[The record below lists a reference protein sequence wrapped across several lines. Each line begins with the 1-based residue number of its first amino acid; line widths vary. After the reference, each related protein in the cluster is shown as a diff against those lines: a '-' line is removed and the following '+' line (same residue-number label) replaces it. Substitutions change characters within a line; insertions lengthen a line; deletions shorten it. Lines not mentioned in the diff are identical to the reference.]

1 MSAVCFYMNNEMK
14 KNDLRDG
21 ERLDEVNRNIKLIQN
36 PRGLLYGTDAYML
49 ASFMRKRP
57 SDAACELGAG
67 SGIISLL
74 AVSGEKVKSCTCI
87 EIQEYFAELC
97 ERNAELNNMS
107 DRISV
112 ICSDVREVNKS
123 QHAGRYGVVFT
134 NPPYMQSG
142 NGKRNE
148 TDEKYIARHEV
159 FGGIKDFIKC
169 AAMLLAYGGYFYCVV
184 RCDRLADVFCD
195 MRESGIEPKRLL
207 FVHATEK
214 SEPSV
219 ALVEGIRGG
228 KMSLTVERPLFLSDS
243 LTGEM
248 TERAKFAYENL
259 TFD

>member
-1 MSAVCFYMNNEMK
+1 MENNCGSFILK
-14 KNDLRDG
+14 DG

-49 ASFMRKRP
+49 ASFMKSRP
-57 SDAACELGAG
+57 NDLACELGAG

-74 AVSGEKVKSCTCI
+74 ALSGGKIRNCMCV

-97 ERNAELNNMS
+97 RRNAELNGYL

-112 ICSDVREVNKS
+112 LCSDVRDVSKAE
-123 QHAGRYGVVFT
+123 HAGRYGVVFT

-159 FGGIKDFIKC
+159 FGGICDFIKC

-184 RCDRLADVFCD
+184 RCDRLADVFCH
-195 MRESGIEPKRLL
+195 MRESGIEPKRML

-228 KMSLTVERPLFLSDS
+228 KMSLTVERPIFLSDS
-243 LTGEM
+243 CSGEM
-248 TERAKFAYENL
+248 TERAKYVYDNL